1 MADIT
6 LYKTL
11 KNYSVFNQAITFTIA
26 KQFTNS
32 SLEEY
37 LHYRRFFIF
46 VIGALS
52 VIM

>member
-37 LHYRRFFIF
+37 LHYRRFLYLLL
-46 VIGALS
+46 ALFLL
-52 VIM
+52 